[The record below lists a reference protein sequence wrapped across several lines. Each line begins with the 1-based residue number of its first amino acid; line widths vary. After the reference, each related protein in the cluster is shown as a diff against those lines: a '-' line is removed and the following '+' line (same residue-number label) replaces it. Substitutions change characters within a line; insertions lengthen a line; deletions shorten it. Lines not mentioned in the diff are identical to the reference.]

1 AIPILYGTFG
11 LLALVCLVTIAL
23 PLMLSR
29 ASSARRMPYRWRAMG
44 YFGCL
49 GVGFMIV
56 ELGLIHKFTVL
67 LGYPAYSFIT
77 VVTTLLLSSGLGS
90 WLSGRRRISG
100 SRAAL
105 CLVLTFVAAGVAAG

>member
-1 AIPILYGTFG
+1 
-11 LLALVCLVTIAL
+11 
-23 PLMLSR
+23 
-29 ASSARRMPYRWRAMG
+29 AMG

-49 GVGFMIV
+49 GVGFMVI

-90 WLSGRRRISG
+90 WLSGGRRLLG

-105 CLVLTFVAAGVAAG
+105 CLVLTLVAAGVAGGAWAFQHVHLLRTLDIPWRTFCVAALIAPL